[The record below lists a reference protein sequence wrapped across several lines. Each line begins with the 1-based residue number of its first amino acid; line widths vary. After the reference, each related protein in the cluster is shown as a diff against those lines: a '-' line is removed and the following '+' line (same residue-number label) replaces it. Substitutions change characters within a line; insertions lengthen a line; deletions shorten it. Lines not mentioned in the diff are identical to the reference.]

1 MSPSSTTDLHDC
13 IVPLILDFVTY
24 SPLPRPSVH
33 HTLKHNSRAAISQTR
48 FPPKRFPEYIIVLRD
63 FWTEVEL
70 FRALQSALPSRPC
83 MSMHHVFD
91 VNEVISLRSGT
102 SRLLGVAHTIMK
114 IPSSYIESLETA
126 GPAWKRGVTTCPLFR
141 ASS

>member
-33 HTLKHNSRAAISQTR
+33 HTLKHNSRAAISQAR
-48 FPPKRFPEYIIVLRD
+48 FPPKRFPEYTIVLRD
-63 FWTEVEL
+63 LWTEGEL
-70 FRALQSALPSRPC
+70 FRSLQLALPSRPC
-83 MSMHHVFD
+83 MSMHHVFNVD
-91 VNEVISLRSGT
+91 EVICLRSGT
-102 SRLLGVAHTIMK
+102 SRLLGVSHTIVK
-114 IPSSYIESLETA
+114 IPSSPIETFETDR
-126 GPAWKRGVTTCPLFR
+126 PAWKRGVTTCPHFR